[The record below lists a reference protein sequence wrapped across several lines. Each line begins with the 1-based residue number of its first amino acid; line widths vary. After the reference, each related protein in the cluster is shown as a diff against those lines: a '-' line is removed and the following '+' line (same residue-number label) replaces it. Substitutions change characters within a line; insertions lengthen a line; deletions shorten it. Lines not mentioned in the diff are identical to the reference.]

1 MTLNILSLDN
11 PSFYIISV
19 LLGIII
25 YFTAFNEY
33 GGTTCN
39 KYLLNIFLYLLIMFS
54 LYFSSIK
61 IQNDFNINIGND
73 IKTIII
79 SNIILFCMIVY
90 LYFSKDPIV
99 NHVLFI
105 VVLFILALSAKE
117 IYKKYDRDHIEDIIK
132 KCMVVTFITMLL
144 SLLFRKY
151 INPKIETVL
160 FFAAFSTFIL
170 FGIDEY
176 YLESKYK
183 NIINYFIVFVFAG
196 FFFFD
201 TSRLIQD
208 KSECIEGQAN
218 YIKNLLNMFL
228 NIITIFNSM
237 VEIEKD

>member
-1 MTLNILSLDN
+1 MALNILSLDN
-11 PSFYIISV
+11 PSFHIISV
-19 LLGIII
+19 LLGTII
-25 YFTAFNEY
+25 YFTAFNKY
-33 GGTTCN
+33 GQTTCN

-61 IQNDFNINIGND
+61 IQNDFDINIGND
-73 IKTIII
+73 LKRIII
-79 SNIILFCMIVY
+79 ANIILFGMIIY

-117 IYKKYDRDHIEDIIK
+117 IYKKYDRDHVEDIIK
-132 KCMVVTFITMLL
+132 KCMVITFIVMVL
-144 SLLFRKY
+144 SLLFRKF

-170 FGIDEY
+170 IGIDEY

-183 NIINYFIVFVFAG
+183 NMINYLVIFTFAG
-196 FFFFD
+196 FIFFD

-208 KSECIEGQAN
+208 KAECIEGQAN
-218 YIKNLLNMFL
+218 YIKNILNIFL

-237 VEIEKD
+237 IEIEHD